1 MIRTVTIALLC
12 TTAAAGAVYAGS
24 NDPAPADPVVYTPAP
39 APASPFWEGGYIGG
53 QVGYAYGEFDLGG
66 SFDNDS
72 VIGGLTA
79 GYLWNLGND
88 WYAGPEFQYD
98 WADVSVTDPNTGNTA
113 TFNEMARLKA
123 VVGKAMGNG
132 FLYGTLGYAYAD
144 FDGVG
149 TFFNGSGDSYLVGVG
164 YDHRVSDNWTVGGEY
179 MYHAFDGVGTAGGD
193 VDVNTLH
200 LKATYRF

>member
-12 TTAAAGAVYAGS
+12 STAASAAFAGNA
-24 NDPAPADPVVYTPAP
+24 DPAPAEPVVYTPP
-39 APASPFWEGGYIGG
+39 PVVKPFWEGGYVGA
-53 QVGYAYGEFDLGG
+53 QLGYAYGEFDLGG

-164 YDHRVSDNWTVGGEY
+164 YDHRVSDNWTVGAEY

-193 VDVNTLH
+193 VDVNTVH